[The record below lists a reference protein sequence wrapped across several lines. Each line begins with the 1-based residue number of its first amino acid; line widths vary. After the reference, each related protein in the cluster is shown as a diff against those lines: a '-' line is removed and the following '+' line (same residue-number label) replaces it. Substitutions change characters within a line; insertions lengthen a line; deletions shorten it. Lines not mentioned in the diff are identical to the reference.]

1 MIETAGILWL
11 MGPTSAGKTTL
22 ALALQQRLREAH
34 TMAVAHWDGDQVRD
48 MLGPTL
54 DFTAESRL
62 RVVDMLANLAGVTSR
77 AGVFTIV
84 SALTAHDDAR
94 QLIRKAL
101 PDMLVGYIHCPVE
114 LCAER
119 DPKGL
124 YGRAIR
130 GEISTL
136 IGYNSPYEPP
146 ADPDIEIDTSRIEI
160 NAGVDSL
167 VAFLSERDFGAV
179 TPNARKAPRR

>member
-1 MIETAGILWL
+1 MTKPAGILWL

-22 ALALQQRLREAH
+22 ARALQQRLRDAH
-34 TMAVAHWDGDQVRD
+34 AMAVAHWDGDQVRD

-54 DFTAESRL
+54 DFTAASRL
-62 RVVDMLANLAGVTSR
+62 RVVDMLATLAGVTSR

-94 QLIRKAL
+94 QLIRQAL

-124 YGRAIR
+124 YGRAKR

-136 IGYNSPYEPP
+136 IGYNSAYVPP
-146 ADPDIEIDTSRIEI
+146 ADPDIEIDTSRTEI
-160 NAGVDSL
+160 DAGVDML
-167 VAFLSERDFGAV
+167 VAFLGDRDFGQAV
-179 TPNARKAPRR
+179 PHARKAPRR